1 MKLCLVVLSA
11 GKLEGKT
18 IEIKVPQFL
27 IGRDP
32 QCHLRPASEL
42 ISKKHCALIQKD
54 GKLYLKEFG
63 STNGSFVNDVQV
75 VNHAEVRN
83 GDKLKIGPLLF
94 HVQMEVPAEVKQ
106 PAAAPQAAGK
116 PTAAPV
122 GAGAAKSAPPAK
134 PAAPPSGGD
143 TSVDDDIAAMLLS
156 SPESETVHD
165 AAAMGGEV
173 PGGTT
178 VFELP
183 VPPQAG
189 GTPTKEGDKDKPK
202 EKDKSQANTSSA
214 AAAILEKMRKRPR
227 AQP

>member
-1 MKLCLVVLSA
+1 MKLSLVVLSA
-11 GKLEGKT
+11 GKLEGKA

-32 QCHLRPASEL
+32 QCHLRPASAM

-54 GKLYLKEFG
+54 GKLYIKEFG

-83 GDKLKIGPLLF
+83 GDTLKIGPLLF
-94 HVQMEVPAEVKQ
+94 QVNLEVAVEAKQ
-106 PAAAPQAAGK
+106 PAAAAAK
-116 PTAAPV
+116 PAPV
-122 GAGAAKSAPPAK
+122 AAGAAKNEGPAK
-134 PAAPPSGGD
+134 PPVAASSGES
-143 TSVDDDIAAMLLS
+143 TVDDDIAAMLLS

-165 AAAMGGEV
+165 AAAMGGDV

-183 VPPQAG
+183 VPSQAAPQENKDG
-189 GTPTKEGDKDKPK
+189 KPPEKDKPK
-202 EKDKSQANTSSA
+202 PASAGNTSSA

-227 AQP
+227 TPPA